1 MNNTTRLVKVLEDAG
16 KSTHYIIGNL
26 QAVLQLLERE
36 SPANA
41 KIIQDSVR
49 YAEQLVQMHK
59 EEENKIKG

>member
-16 KSTHYIIGNL
+16 KSTHYIIGHL

-41 KIIQDSVR
+41 QILQDSVK
-49 YAEQLVQMHK
+49 YAQQLIQMHK
-59 EEENKIKG
+59 EEEAKIKG

>member
-1 MNNTTRLVKVLEDAG
+1 MSNTNKLVKTLEDAG
-16 KSTHYIIGNL
+16 KTPYYIIGNL

-41 KIIQDSVR
+41 RIIQDSVK

-59 EEENKIKG
+59 EEESKIKA

>member
-1 MNNTTRLVKVLEDAG
+1 MNNTTKLVKVLEDAG

-36 SPANA
+36 SPENA

-59 EEENKIKG
+59 QEEAKLK

>member
-1 MNNTTRLVKVLEDAG
+1 MNNTTRLVKILEDAG
-16 KSTHYIIGNL
+16 KTPYYIIGNL

>member
-41 KIIQDSVR
+41 RIIQDSVK

-59 EEENKIKG
+59 EEESKIKA